1 MAVIFRMAS
10 GVILIT
16 IAAGHIEQ
24 KDTDVKTSSDDMER
38 EHIVRRSND
47 DNEWQYE
54 GMTIELPPRRT
65 YNVQK
70 KTTKKPSPNPALDRR
85 YRRIYNADE
94 ITYVED
100 YPFLAA
106 LLVNKQLWC
115 GAAIIESDR
124 ILTAAHCLQL
134 QYNNRF
140 FREYVKMLTVRVG
153 SSNATSGGDIYR
165 VIEIFFHPNY
175 KPNTLEFN
183 FAVLKLH
190 KNISFDGQDKN
201 VAKIDYSTDRIIPT
215 DNNITFLGWGSVLSA
230 GGLGG
235 QVLLQKL
242 VLPVYDLADCQEV
255 YGRELVTRSNFCAG
269 YITLAKNVC
278 NHDAGGPAIM
288 DGLLVGILSFS
299 SRRCDQPDQPAV
311 FSTVGQIANWLET
324 LSEKKITLINTAIK
338 NPDWNDR
345 KE

>member
-1 MAVIFRMAS
+1 MS
-10 GVILIT
+10 LSYKILTTLAIVK
-16 IAAGHIEQ
+16 IILAHHEQ
-24 KDTDVKTSSDDMER
+24 KDIDIKSSSDDMER
-38 EHIVRRSND
+38 ERILRRSFD
-47 DNEWQYE
+47 DREWQYE
-54 GMTIELPPRRT
+54 GMTIELPLRRSLNEKET
-65 YNVQK
+65 
-70 KTTKKPSPNPALDRR
+70 TTKKPSIDPPLDLR
-85 YRRIYNADE
+85 YRRIFNADE
-94 ITYVED
+94 IASIEE

-124 ILTAAHCLQL
+124 VLTAAHCLQL

-140 FREYVKMLTVRVG
+140 FREYVKMLTVRIG
-153 SSNATSGGDIYR
+153 SSNATSGGELYR
-165 VIEIFFHPNY
+165 VTEIFFHPNY

-190 KNISFDGQDKN
+190 KNISYGESDN
-201 VAKIDYSTDRIIPT
+201 AEKIDYSTDKIIPT
-215 DNNITFLGWGSVLSA
+215 DSNITFLGWGSVLSI

-255 YGRELVTRSNFCAG
+255 YGRDLVTRNNFCAG

-299 SRRCDQPDQPAV
+299 SKRCDRRDQPAV
-311 FSTVGQIANWLET
+311 FSTVGAIAPWLES
-324 LSEKKITLINTAIK
+324 LAEKKITLTNTPIK
-338 NPDWNDR
+338 SPDWIN
-345 KE
+345 KVE